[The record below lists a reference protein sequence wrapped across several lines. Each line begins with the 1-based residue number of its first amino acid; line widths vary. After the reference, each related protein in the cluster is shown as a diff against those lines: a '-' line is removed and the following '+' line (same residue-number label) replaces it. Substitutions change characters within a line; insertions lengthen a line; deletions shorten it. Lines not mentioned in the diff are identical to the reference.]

1 MLELPYPAKTAYQSV
16 EAAETYDQIR
26 FENLKGRWTDKREKE
41 IIGEFLKD
49 LPKGSLV
56 LDLACGTGR
65 ITEFLLSQG
74 YRVRGVD
81 ISKEML
87 KVAEEKLGS
96 FGKSVDL
103 SQAEAEDLP
112 FEGKIF
118 DSATCIKLFG
128 HIPPEIRIKILQE
141 LKRVSK
147 GPLVVAYYIS
157 GPIANSKR
165 KIRKILTGNKAP
177 WFPITKK
184 CLRKEIT
191 LANLKILEEKPVLAF
206 FSETLILLLN

>member
-1 MLELPYPAKTAYQSV
+1 MLELPYSAKTAYQSV

-74 YRVRGVD
+74 YRVWGVD
-81 ISKEML
+81 VSKEML
-87 KVAEEKLGS
+87 RVAEKKLSS
-96 FGKSVDL
+96 FGKSVDF

-141 LKRVSK
+141 LKRVTK

-165 KIRKILTGNKAP
+165 KIRKFLTGNKAP

-184 CLRKEIT
+184 CLSKEIT
-191 LANLKILEEKPVLAF
+191 LANLKILEEKRVLAF
-206 FSETLILLLN
+206 VSETLILLLN